1 MGLGSGETFLDV
13 VNSDLDEDEVT
24 GAWGFMALP
33 KLNTG
38 SESTFSCVELSEGEG
53 GAGGQGGALDVRSTL
68 ARPESVTLDF
78 ILRLDLVEFTI
89 ALSVE
94 TLLSGPD

>member
-1 MGLGSGETFLDV
+1 M
-13 VNSDLDEDEVT
+13 
-24 GAWGFMALP
+24 
-33 KLNTG
+33 
-38 SESTFSCVELSEGEG
+38 
-53 GAGGQGGALDVRSTL
+53 DVRSTL

-94 TLLSGPD
+94 TFDSGSDWLSVPCRGRDLVA

>member
-1 MGLGSGETFLDV
+1 MGLGTGETFLDV
-13 VNSDLDEDEVT
+13 VNSDLDEVT
-24 GAWGFMALP
+24 GTWGFMALP

-94 TLLSGPD
+94 TLVSGPD

>member
-1 MGLGSGETFLDV
+1 MGLGIGETFLDV
-13 VNSDLDEDEVT
+13 VNSDLDEVT
-24 GAWGFMALP
+24 GTWGFMALP

-89 ALSVE
+89 ALSVK
-94 TLLSGPD
+94 TLVSGPD

>member
-1 MGLGSGETFLDV
+1 MGLGTGETFLDV
-13 VNSDLDEDEVT
+13 VNSDLDEVT
-24 GAWGFMALP
+24 GTWGFMALP

-94 TLLSGPD
+94 TLVSSPD

>member
-1 MGLGSGETFLDV
+1 M
-13 VNSDLDEDEVT
+13 
-24 GAWGFMALP
+24 
-33 KLNTG
+33 
-38 SESTFSCVELSEGEG
+38 LSVKEG
-53 GAGGQGGALDVRSTL
+53 GAGGHGGAVDVRSTL

-94 TLLSGPD
+94 TFDSGSDWLSVPCRGRDLVA

>member
-1 MGLGSGETFLDV
+1 MGLGIGETFLDV
-13 VNSDLDEDEVT
+13 VNSDLDEVT
-24 GAWGFMALP
+24 GTWGFMALP

-94 TLLSGPD
+94 TLVSGPD

>member
-1 MGLGSGETFLDV
+1 MGLGIGETFLDV
-13 VNSDLDEDEVT
+13 VNSDLDEVT
-24 GAWGFMALP
+24 GTWGFMALP

-94 TLLSGPD
+94 TLVSSPD

>member
-1 MGLGSGETFLDV
+1 MGLGTGETFLDV
-13 VNSDLDEDEVT
+13 VNSDLDEVT

-89 ALSVE
+89 ALSVK
-94 TLLSGPD
+94 TLVSGPD

>member
-1 MGLGSGETFLDV
+1 MGLGTGETVLDV
-13 VNSDLDEDEVT
+13 VNSDLDEVT
-24 GAWGFMALP
+24 GNWGFMALP

-94 TLLSGPD
+94 TLVSSPD

>member
-1 MGLGSGETFLDV
+1 MGLGIGETFLDV
-13 VNSDLDEDEVT
+13 VNSDLDEVT

-94 TLLSGPD
+94 TLVSGPD

>member
-1 MGLGSGETFLDV
+1 MDV
-13 VNSDLDEDEVT
+13 VNSDLDEEEVT

-38 SESTFSCVELSEGEG
+38 SESTFSCVELSEEES

-68 ARPESVTLDF
+68 GRPESVTLDF

-94 TLLSGPD
+94 TLFSVPE